1 MKRII
6 SAIIAFS
13 AVLTIAGCNNKKS
26 SEKEAKNSSVSETT
40 TEAVQASTQPD
51 PLATTEKTT
60 VPATEA
66 TEATTAPAT
75 EVSTE
80 KTEDPD
86 VNSFYY
92 NGDGAVVFGDD
103 YEKENDATLMAA
115 AESLFVSACQ
125 TEWKYTV
132 GCPYETNTEDYIEN
146 DFQWRF
152 YRITDSNIKSF
163 ADLENDYYK
172 VFSKKYPNQL
182 NELFIES
189 NGAVYALDAA
199 RGMDIFYENS
209 TITEIKSKTDDE
221 IFFTVEN
228 HYSGTDTDV
237 NTPATKTDTFSVVI
251 ESDGAWRAGEFNLP
265 Y

>member
-13 AVLTIAGCNNKKS
+13 AVLTIAGCNNKKT
-26 SEKEAKNSSVSETT
+26 SEKEAKDSSVSETT

-75 EVSTE
+75 EAATKNPE
-80 KTEDPD
+80 TPD
-86 VNSFYY
+86 SEAFDY
-92 NGDGAVVFGDD
+92 NGDGAVVFEDD
-103 YEKENDATLMAA
+103 YKKESDATLMAA
-115 AESLFVSACQ
+115 AQSLYESACQ

>member
-6 SAIIAFS
+6 SAITALS

-26 SEKEAKNSSVSETT
+26 SEKESKNSSVSETT
-40 TEAVQASTQPD
+40 AEAVQASTQPD
-51 PLATTEKTT
+51 PLAPTETTT

-75 EVSTE
+75 EAATE

-92 NGDGAVVFGDD
+92 NGDGAVIFEDD
-103 YEKENDATLMAA
+103 YEKESDATLMAA

-132 GCPYETNTEDYIEN
+132 GCPYEIDAEDYIAN
-146 DFQWRF
+146 QFHWQF
-152 YRITDSNIKSF
+152 YRITDSSIKSF
-163 ADLENDYYK
+163 ADIENDYYK

-182 NELFIES
+182 HELFIES

-209 TITEIKSKTDDE
+209 TITEIKSKTDEE

-251 ESDGAWRAGEFNLP
+251 ESDGAWRAGEFRLP